1 MSTRLFRYGAFF
13 KELGNIQN
21 QVCVAKS
28 STEKLIDAA
37 DTRICSSKT
46 KTFTKDPTK
55 EGITKN
61 QTSNNDTAIKIFN
74 DMSSNLSDQ
83 QAYCVIASRVK
94 SVIGFVKVA
103 YPDLIGG
110 DGLGKD
116 EPLNNKDRKV
126 CRSKL
131 LTCVERGLHGGTLV
145 QEVVYDLDA
154 LASNNSDEQTPA
166 DNHLCNWDE
175 NRIGKRCSDTK
186 QLHFESRFESG
197 NLRKVIQVQLYEYF
211 VLFNLNCTASHKY
224 HHVIVNIARLG
235 HLIYFLKNFD
245 CHLRLAF
252 CTEQSFFWE
261 IRVLVISNQL
271 AIR

>member
-1 MSTRLFRYGAFF
+1 MS
-13 KELGNIQN
+13 GN
-21 QVCVAKS
+21 
-28 STEKLIDAA
+28 
-37 DTRICSSKT
+37 KT
-46 KTFTKDPTK
+46 KTFAKDPIKDGATRS
-55 EGITKN
+55 
-61 QTSNNDTAIKIFN
+61 QTTNNDTAIKIFGN
-74 DMSSNLSDQ
+74 MCSSLTDQ

-116 EPLNNKDRKV
+116 EPLNNKDRKI

-131 LTCVERGLHGGTLV
+131 LTCVERGLHGSSLV

-154 LASNNSDEQTPA
+154 VASSNGDEQTSV

-197 NLRKVIQVQLYEYF
+197 NLRKVIQVNSMNISRYTAIIHVTLSAISRTLGYLLRLIQTRFLDQPSF
-211 VLFNLNCTASHKY
+211 VL
-224 HHVIVNIARLG
+224 
-235 HLIYFLKNFD
+235 
-245 CHLRLAF
+245 
-252 CTEQSFFWE
+252 
-261 IRVLVISNQL
+261 
-271 AIR
+271 

>member
-154 LASNNSDEQTPA
+154 LASNNSDEQTPV

-261 IRVLVISNQL
+261 IRVLVISN
-271 AIR
+271 